1 MVCISSSLPR
11 RSQSQNTDRRG
22 FYGITHNLLK
32 LLGFIDEIAS
42 IVALIAGR
50 HNITAVYLFGSRAT
64 GKNDFDSD
72 YDFILDTTDEFSF
85 LDYCEF
91 TDELSIALGRL
102 VDIVDRSC
110 L

>member
-1 MVCISSSLPR
+1 M
-11 RSQSQNTDRRG
+11 
-22 FYGITHNLLK
+22 K

>member
-1 MVCISSSLPR
+1 MLYICL
-11 RSQSQNTDRRG
+11 DLE
-22 FYGITHNLLK
+22 LL
-32 LLGFIDEIAS
+32 E
-42 IVALIAGR
+42 
-50 HNITAVYLFGSRAT
+50 
-64 GKNDFDSD
+64 KNDFDSD

-110 L
+110 LSDDGFSRIVRREVHIWG